1 MFCQKIIFTHLSSSG
16 ATLTIQLYLEMAK
29 ANYESAF
36 VIALVLIVIVLGLNM
51 LAKLITNKFDVNR
64 VD

>member
-1 MFCQKIIFTHLSSSG
+1 VLPKNIFTHLSSSG

>member
-1 MFCQKIIFTHLSSSG
+1 
-16 ATLTIQLYLEMAK
+16 MAK

-36 VIALVLIVIVLGLNM
+36 VIALILIVIVLILNM
-51 LAKLITNKFDVNR
+51 TAKWISKKFDVNK

>member
-1 MFCQKIIFTHLSSSG
+1 MQH
-16 ATLTIQLYLEMAK
+16 LTIQLYLEMAK

>member
-1 MFCQKIIFTHLSSSG
+1 
-16 ATLTIQLYLEMAK
+16 MAK